1 MRLSILGVTLDSD
14 PVAHVGTQFGVP
26 QWETLEKTLYSHIYG
41 TDMALNAT
49 YRGTNLTIY
58 QGYLE

>member
-41 TDMALNAT
+41 TDVALNAT
-49 YRGTNLTIY
+49 
-58 QGYLE
+58 